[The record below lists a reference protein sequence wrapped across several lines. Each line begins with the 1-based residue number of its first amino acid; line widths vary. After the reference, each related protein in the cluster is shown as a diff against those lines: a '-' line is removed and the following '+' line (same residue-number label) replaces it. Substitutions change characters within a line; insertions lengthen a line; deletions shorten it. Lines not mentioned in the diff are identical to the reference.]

1 MANYTILDE
10 KDIEKINQ
18 HYGLTIHSFK
28 AIEGG
33 QGNSS
38 YLLKTNQG
46 NYVLTVFDNKEWTEV
61 VHLGKLLNHL
71 RRNDFD
77 TTKLLPRR
85 DGKYVTGFQDIPV
98 MIKPFIR
105 GSVIQNLSRKMIKRT
120 GKRLAKLHLI
130 SAPDYLPL
138 SHSYD
143 QLFSEVIGSGID
155 PAYETWIAGQQRSI
169 RQRLPED
176 SPMGLIHG
184 DLFYDN
190 VLFKGDELQAIIDFE
205 EACHHYLSYDIGMA
219 ILGQCLDGEKIQ
231 LDKAKE
237 FISGYQQIRI
247 LKQMEQKKLQLFVEY
262 AAVATSCWRFWNYN
276 IARPTP
282 QKQKIYREMVRIAK
296 HVQSIPTRDFKH
308 ALFGS
313 I

>member
-18 HYGLTIHSFK
+18 HYGLTIDSFK

-71 RRNDFD
+71 KIHHFD

-85 DGKYVTGFQDIPV
+85 DGKFVTRFQGIPV
-98 MIKPFIR
+98 MIKPFIT
-105 GSVIQNLSRKMIKRT
+105 GSVIQHLTMRMVRRT

-130 SAPDYLPL
+130 APPKYLPL

-143 QLFSEVIGSGID
+143 HLFTEVIGSGID
-155 PAYETWIAGQQRSI
+155 PAYEHWISDQQRHFQ
-169 RQRLPED
+169 QRLPED

-190 VLFKGDELQAIIDFE
+190 VIFKGDELQAIIDFE
-205 EACHHYLSYDIGMA
+205 EACYHYLAYDIGMA
-219 ILGQCLDGEKIQ
+219 ILGQCLEGKKIR

-237 FISGYQQIRI
+237 LIRGYQQIRK
-247 LKQMEQKKLQLFVEY
+247 LKQTEQEKLQLFVEY
-262 AAVATSCWRFWNYN
+262 AAAATSCWRFWNYN

-282 QKQKIYREMVRIAK
+282 KKQKIYREMVQIAK
-296 HVQSIPTRDFKH
+296 HVQSIPTRDFQH